1 MKRFFTFLMAVWA
14 LLSISQT
21 VKATDY
27 YITGFFA
34 GESEWTKLDGKNMES
49 VGNNKY
55 SQTYQCT
62 KSGEYHFRFAG
73 EGLGYQ
79 MCPHDASFELTKV
92 SSYGVA
98 STNDAGKE
106 NYYFY
111 VNMESGKTYTF
122 TFDNSNPSNRTVACT
137 VGGSSTTPTGNFAKF
152 YLVGSMT
159 GWDLENTDYPFATT
173 DGTNYTCTLS
183 GKSGDLYFKPKG
195 FLADGTAFKEMLGP
209 DIDTPI
215 STEFQLAKY
224 GKGAWTIPEASSD
237 KTYTITLDYSDAENP
252 KIKYSE
258 QESGSVT
265 PPIPLTNPIANRKYS
280 EGYYLVGNFFNFDG
294 EKINYKDAVF
304 KFKQQKDDEK
314 GNAVYM
320 LEIPAT
326 LTARAQVMSVDA
338 TRTPVA
344 VYGPGIVRAINNS
357 TLPVGE
363 DNQTATTGIQNLTP
377 SPEIVDDGTNC
388 WDMTTRRTKFGGVG
402 QDGSYKYYITVD
414 PTTGEPIKWE
424 IKYTDLKRVA
434 YLLSTNPFGS
444 ALTVGSTRVQ
454 NTFESGNESEKIKA
468 NFSSGKY
475 FGSLYMDKD
484 GEYYGIS
491 NDVRS
496 NDGVRNKYIYGGYGA
511 IVNEIDRPTYNKL
524 FLLGNGGLD
533 VTQKNNT
540 KVAANWGTFKCSTES
555 GVYVLEFNTNKGHTE
570 IEKDHGGVGAEVWK
584 IDNQKVITSLSM
596 VGPAIPGTT
605 TGNKWDWASTVA
617 DMDFD
622 VSENCYKLTIATT
635 DENRN
640 QVFRFV
646 GNHTQEINWFE
657 NSNVD
662 PAEKAA
668 IYNNDGTFG
677 IGHTASPSDPNEV
690 SYTQNGTNETDKS
703 KDENLNIIW
712 NRPAGTWTVR
722 FHIYTYSQDGNAPS
736 FRYFYTIN
744 KNSNLEL
751 RDFKDV
757 VYMSEENVRNI
768 KNRGVYQY
776 FRTWSDDTAWKRP
789 KNVDVFVVSEVTPA
803 DANNHVGF
811 KLKNINNFDPSEDV
825 IPAKTGV
832 ILALK
837 ENVEVPGAVFH
848 KRKSLITYN
857 TLDIQL
863 EQAKNKYLSYTG
875 EGKTNLLIPCT
886 EAKNIPTADEE
897 KVNYLFGFYHAIHGL
912 GLDNATDK
920 QGYNQNDY
928 LLGFWISNGK
938 GLTYANS
945 SYLPIKKEIAEKL
958 NLGTSNDFSALQNQ
972 SVSAKKIPAL
982 FFDFGAVDN
991 DVTGIQGVVESKT
1004 VLDGKYYTLSGQQVE
1019 HPTVGG
1025 IYIHNGKKY
1034 VIK

>member
-21 VKATDY
+21 VKAVDEVY
-27 YITGFFA
+27 LLTGQNINGA
-34 GESEWTKLDGKNMES
+34 SGNYEIPSKHKME
-49 VGNNKY
+49 
-55 SQTYQCT
+55 
-62 KSGEYHFRFAG
+62 
-73 EGLGYQ
+73 L
-79 MCPHDASFELTKV
+79 
-92 SSYGVA
+92 
-98 STNDAGKE
+98 
-106 NYYFY
+106 
-111 VNMESGKTYTF
+111 ESGDTYKIKIE
-122 TFDNSNPSNRTVACT
+122 SN
-137 VGGSSTTPTGNFAKF
+137 
-152 YLVGSMT
+152 
-159 GWDLENTDYPFATT
+159 
-173 DGTNYTCTLS
+173 
-183 GKSGDLYFKPKG
+183 
-195 FLADGTAFKEMLGP
+195 
-209 DIDTPI
+209 
-215 STEFQLAKY
+215 
-224 GKGAWTIPEASSD
+224 
-237 KTYTITLDYSDAENP
+237 SDAEFYFRVGVNSSNKYQLAP
-252 KIKYSE
+252 STDQEVLSITEEGASISAKSASEKDKDAWKVSFDKNTYEYITIHVVIKGE
-258 QESGSVT
+258 TKVWVDGKKKDSGTVT
-265 PPIPLTNPIANRKYS
+265 PPTPSGENPIANRKYS

-294 EKINYKDAVF
+294 DTINYKDAVF
-304 KFKQQKDDEK
+304 KFKQQKDDEE
-314 GNAVYM
+314 GNDVYM

-377 SPEIVDDGTNC
+377 STEIVDDGTNC
-388 WDMTTRRTKFGGVG
+388 WDMTTRRTQYDGVG

-414 PTTGEPIKWE
+414 KTTGKPSKWE

-434 YLLSTNPFGS
+434 YLLSTNPLSS
-444 ALTVGSTRVQ
+444 ALTVGSTRAK
-454 NTFESGNESEKIKA
+454 NTFEGQNDKNQA
-468 NFSSGKY
+468 NFNSGKY

-484 GEYYGIS
+484 DEYYGVS
-491 NDVRS
+491 NDLAS
-496 NDGVRNKYIYGGYGA
+496 NESMRNYSYGYGA
-511 IVNEIDRPTYNKL
+511 IENNIDRPTYNKL
-524 FLLGNGGLD
+524 FLFGNGGLD
-533 VTQKNNT
+533 VTNDKNT
-540 KVAANWGTFKCSTES
+540 KAAANWGTFKCPTES
-555 GVYVLEFNTNKGHTE
+555 GVYIIEFNTNKGDNTTVSPA
-570 IEKDHGGVGAEVWK
+570 HGGTGAEIQK
-584 IDNQKVITSLSM
+584 KDYRKVITSLSM

-617 DMDFD
+617 NMDFD

-635 DENRN
+635 EENRN

-662 PAEKAA
+662 QSEMAA
-668 IYNNDGTFG
+668 KYNDDGKFG
-677 IGHTASPSDPNEV
+677 SIGHTASPSDPNEV
-690 SYTQNGTNETDKS
+690 SYTQNGLDPKDKS
-703 KDENLNIIW
+703 NEDNLNIIW

-722 FHIYTYSQDGNAPS
+722 FHIYTYLIGDNPS

-757 VYMSEENVRNI
+757 VYMSEDNVRNI
-768 KNRGVYQY
+768 KNRGDYQY

-811 KLKNINNFDPSEDV
+811 KLKNINKFDSSEDV
-825 IPAKTGV
+825 IPANTGV

-863 EQAKNKYLSYTG
+863 EQAKNKELSYTG
-875 EGKTNLLIPCT
+875 EGKNNLLVQCFD
-886 EAKNIPTADEE
+886 AKNIPTEDEE
-897 KVNYLFGFYHAIHGL
+897 NVNYLFGFYHAIHGL
-912 GLDNATDK
+912 GLDNETDK
-920 QGYNQNDY
+920 QGYIQNDY

-945 SYLPIKKEIAEKL
+945 SYLHIKKEIAEKL
-958 NLGTSNDFSALQNQ
+958 NLGTSNDFSVLQNQ
-972 SVSAKKIPAL
+972 SGSAKKIPAL

>member
-21 VKATDY
+21 VKAADY
-27 YITGFFA
+27 YIMGSFVE
-34 GESEWTKLDGKNMES
+34 GQEWTKLDGKNMES

-55 SQTYQCT
+55 SQTYQCKT
-62 KSGEYHFRFAG
+62 AGEYRFRFAG
-73 EGLGYQ
+73 DDLNYQ
-79 MCPHDASFELTKV
+79 MCPHDASFELTKA

-98 STNDAGKE
+98 STNDEGKA

-111 VNMESGKTYTF
+111 VKMESGKTYTF
-122 TFDNSNPSNRTVACT
+122 TFDNSDSNNRTVACT

-215 STEFQLAKY
+215 STDFQAVKY
-224 GKGAWTIPEASSD
+224 GVGAWTLFNASSN
-237 KTYTITLDYSDAENP
+237 KTYTITLQYNGATSAP
-252 KIKYSE
+252 QIKYSE
-258 QESGSVT
+258 QGSGGVT
-265 PPIPLTNPIANRKYS
+265 PPAPSTNPIANRKYS

-294 EKINYKDAVF
+294 DTINYKDAVF
-304 KFKQQKDDEK
+304 KFKQQKEDEE

-344 VYGPGIVRAINNS
+344 VYGPGEVLAINNS
-357 TLPVGE
+357 TLPIGT
-363 DNQTATTGIQNLTP
+363 DNQTATTGIKDLKSNIKI
-377 SPEIVDDGTNC
+377 EDGTNY
-388 WDMTTRRTKFGGVG
+388 WDMTTRRTQYDGVG

-414 PTTGEPIKWE
+414 KATGEPSKWE

-434 YLLSTNPFGS
+434 FLLSTNPLSS
-444 ALTVGSTRVQ
+444 ALTVGSTRAK
-454 NTFESGNESEKIKA
+454 NTFEGQNDKNQA
-468 NFSSGKY
+468 NFNSGKY

-484 GEYYGIS
+484 DEYYGVS
-491 NDVRS
+491 NDLAS
-496 NDGVRNKYIYGGYGA
+496 NESMRYYSYGYGA
-511 IVNEIDRPTYNKL
+511 IENNIDRPTYNKL
-524 FLLGNGGLD
+524 FLFGNDGLD
-533 VTQKNNT
+533 VTNDKNT
-540 KVAANWGTFKCSTES
+540 KAAANWGTFKCPTES
-555 GVYVLEFNTNKGHTE
+555 GVYVIEFNTNKGDNTT
-570 IEKDHGGVGAEVWK
+570 ISPPHGGTGAEIQK
-584 IDNQKVITSLSM
+584 KDNRKVITSLSM

-605 TGNKWDWASTVA
+605 TGNKWDWASPVA

-635 DENRN
+635 EENRN

-662 PAEKAA
+662 QSEMAA
-668 IYNNDGTFG
+668 KYNDNGKFG

-690 SYTQNGTNETDKS
+690 SYTQDGLNKNDKS
-703 KDENLNIIW
+703 NEDNLDIIW

-722 FHIYTYSQDGNAPS
+722 FHIYTYLNGDNPS

-768 KNRGVYQY
+768 KNRGDYQY

-811 KLKNINNFDPSEDV
+811 KLKNINNFDSSEDV
-825 IPAKTGV
+825 IPANTGV

-848 KRKSLITYN
+848 TRKSLITYN

-863 EQAKNKYLSYTG
+863 EQAKNKELSYTG
-875 EGKTNLLIPCT
+875 DNLL
-886 EAKNIPTADEE
+886 EKSFVAKNIPTADEE

-912 GLDNATDK
+912 GLDNAIDK
-920 QGYNQNDY
+920 QGYKQNDY

-972 SVSAKKIPAL
+972 SGSAKKIPAL

>member
-21 VKATDY
+21 VKAADY
-27 YITGFFA
+27 CIMSSF
-34 GESEWTKLDGKNMES
+34 
-49 VGNNKY
+49 V
-55 SQTYQCT
+55 
-62 KSGEYHFRFAG
+62 
-73 EGLGYQ
+73 EGQ
-79 MCPHDASFELTKV
+79 D
-92 SSYGVA
+92 
-98 STNDAGKE
+98 
-106 NYYFY
+106 
-111 VNMESGKTYTF
+111 
-122 TFDNSNPSNRTVACT
+122 
-137 VGGSSTTPTGNFAKF
+137 VGGSFSTETGAKY
-152 YLVGSMT
+152 YLVGSMNNWGT
-159 GWDLENTDYPFATT
+159 VEATSKNYPFTTT
-173 DGTNYTCTLS
+173 DNVTYTCTLS
-183 GKSGDLYFKPKG
+183 GQSGTLYFKPKSSAG
-195 FLADGTAFKEMLGP
+195 GTWLAPGASDAYITTEYQSTTDGN
-209 DIDTPI
+209 
-215 STEFQLAKY
+215 
-224 GKGAWTIPEASSD
+224 GAWMLEASSG
-237 KTYTITLDYSDAENP
+237 KTYTITLDCSNAATP

-258 QESGSVT
+258 QGSGSVI
-265 PPIPLTNPIANRKYS
+265 PPTPLTNPIANRIYS

-294 EKINYKDAVF
+294 PTINYYDAVF
-304 KFKQQKDDEK
+304 KFKQQNDDAE

-320 LEIPAT
+320 VEIPAT

-344 VYGPGIVRAINNS
+344 VYGPGSAFAINNS
-357 TLPVGE
+357 SLPVGI
-363 DNQTATTGIQNLTP
+363 DNQTATTGIQNLKSST
-377 SPEIVDDGTNC
+377 EIKDDGTNC
-388 WDMTTRRTKFGGVG
+388 WDMTTRRTKPDGVG

-434 YLLSTNPFGS
+434 YLLSTNPFSS
-444 ALTVGSTRVQ
+444 ALTVGSTRAK
-454 NTFESGNESEKIKA
+454 NTFEGQNDKNQA
-468 NFSSGKY
+468 NFNSGKY

-484 GEYYGIS
+484 DEYYGVS
-491 NDVRS
+491 NDLAS
-496 NDGVRNKYIYGGYGA
+496 NESMGYYSYGYGA
-511 IVNEIDRPTYNKL
+511 IGNNIDRPTYNKL
-524 FLLGNGGLD
+524 FLFGNGGLD
-533 VTQKNNT
+533 VTNDKNT
-540 KVAANWGTFKCSTES
+540 KAAANWGTFKCPTES
-555 GVYVLEFNTNKGHTE
+555 GVYVIEFNTNKGDNTAVSPA
-570 IEKDHGGVGAEVWK
+570 HGGTGAEIQK
-584 IDNQKVITSLSM
+584 KDNRKVITSLSM

-605 TGNKWDWASTVA
+605 TGNKWDWASPVA

-635 DENRN
+635 EENRN

-662 PAEKAA
+662 QSEMAA
-668 IYNNDGTFG
+668 KYNDNGKFG

-690 SYTQNGTNETDKS
+690 SYTQDGLNKNDKS
-703 KDENLNIIW
+703 NEDNLDIIW

-722 FHIYTYSQDGNAPS
+722 FHIYTYLIGDNPS

-757 VYMSEENVRNI
+757 VYMSEKNVRNI
-768 KNRGVYQY
+768 KNRGNYQY

-789 KNVDVFVVSEVTPA
+789 KNVDVFVVSEVTAA

-863 EQAKNKYLSYTG
+863 EQAKNKELSYTG
-875 EGKTNLLIPCT
+875 EGKTNLLIPCD
-886 EAKNIPTADEE
+886 EAKNIPTAD
-897 KVNYLFGFYHAIHGL
+897 KKNVNYLFGFYHAIHGL
-912 GLDNATDK
+912 GLDNAIDK

-972 SVSAKKIPAL
+972 SGSAKKIPAL

>member
-21 VKATDY
+21 VKAADY
-27 YITGFFA
+27 YIMGSFVE
-34 GESEWTKLDGKNMES
+34 GQEWTKLDGKNMES

-55 SQTYQCT
+55 SQTYQCKT
-62 KSGEYHFRFAG
+62 AGEYRFRFAG
-73 EGLGYQ
+73 DDLNYQ
-79 MCPHDASFELTKV
+79 MCPHDASFELTKA

-98 STNDAGKE
+98 STNDEGKA

-111 VNMESGKTYTF
+111 VKMESGKTYTF
-122 TFDNSNPSNRTVACT
+122 TFDNSDSNNRTVACT

-209 DIDTPI
+209 DINTPI
-215 STEFQLAKY
+215 STDFQAVKY
-224 GKGAWTIPEASSD
+224 GGGAWTLFNASSD
-237 KTYTITLDYSDAENP
+237 KTYTITLQYNGATSAP
-252 KIKYSE
+252 QIKYSE
-258 QESGSVT
+258 QGSGGVT
-265 PPIPLTNPIANRKYS
+265 PPTPSTNPIANRKYS

-294 EKINYKDAVF
+294 DTINYKDAVF
-304 KFKQQKDDEK
+304 KFKQQKDDEE

-344 VYGPGIVRAINNS
+344 VYGPGEVLAINNS
-357 TLPVGE
+357 TLPVGT
-363 DNQTATTGIQNLTP
+363 DNQTATTGIKDLKSNIKI
-377 SPEIVDDGTNC
+377 EDGNNY
-388 WDMTTRRTKFGGVG
+388 WDMTTRRTQKNGVG
-402 QDGSYKYYITVD
+402 QDGSYNYYITVD
-414 PTTGEPIKWE
+414 KATGEPSKWE

-434 YLLSTNPFGS
+434 YLLSTNPLSS
-444 ALTVGSTRVQ
+444 ALTVGSTRVK
-454 NTFESGNESEKIKA
+454 NTFEGENDKPQA
-468 NFSSGKY
+468 AFNSGKY
-475 FGSLYMDKD
+475 FGSLYMDND
-484 GEYYGIS
+484 DEYYGVS
-491 NDVRS
+491 NDLATNNSVS
-496 NDGVRNKYIYGGYGA
+496 SSYGYKA
-511 IVNEIDRPTYNKL
+511 IENEIDRPTYNKL
-524 FLLGNGGLD
+524 FLFGNGGLD
-533 VTQKNNT
+533 ITQSDEAK
-540 KVAANWGTFKCSTES
+540 KAAANWGTFKCPATS
-555 GVYVLEFNTNKGHTE
+555 GIYVLEFNTNKGNGNNE
-570 IEKDHGGVGAEVWK
+570 AAHGGTGAEILIVNNK
-584 IDNQKVITSLSM
+584 EVVTSLSM

-605 TGNKWDWASTVA
+605 TGNKWVWASTVA

-635 DENRN
+635 EENRN

-646 GNHTQEINWFE
+646 GNHTQKINWFE

-662 PAEKAA
+662 PDEMAA
-668 IYNNDGTFG
+668 KYNNGKFG
-677 IGHTASPSDPNEV
+677 RGHTASPSDPNEV
-690 SYTQNGTNETDKS
+690 SYTQDGLNNNDKS
-703 KDENLNIIW
+703 NEDNLDIIW

-722 FHIYTYSQDGNAPS
+722 FHIYTYSQDGNNPS
-736 FRYFYTIN
+736 YRYFYTIN

-751 RDFKDV
+751 RDFKEV
-757 VYMSEENVRNI
+757 VYMSEDNKRII
-768 KNRGVYQY
+768 KGRGKYQY
-776 FRTWSDDTAWKRP
+776 FRSWSDDTAWKRP
-789 KNVDVFVVSEVTPA
+789 ENVDVFVVSEVTAA

-811 KLKNINNFDPSEDV
+811 KLKNINNFDTPEDV
-825 IPAKTGV
+825 IPAYTGV

-837 ENVEVPGAVFH
+837 EGDEGPGAVFH

-863 EQAKNKYLSYTG
+863 EQAKNKELSYTG
-875 EGKTNLLIPCT
+875 EGKTNLLVPCI

-897 KVNYLFGFYHAIHGL
+897 NVNYLFGFYHAIHGL
-912 GLDNATDK
+912 GLDNESDK

-928 LLGFWISNGK
+928 LMGFWISNGK

-945 SYLPIKKEIAEKL
+945 SYLPIEKAKAEKL

-972 SVSAKKIPAL
+972 PSSAKKIPAL

-1004 VLDGKYYTLSGQQVE
+1004 VLDGKYYTLSGQQVG

>member
-1 MKRFFTFLMAVWA
+1 MAVWA

-21 VKATDY
+21 VKAADDVYLLSAENINGSVGSYNVKEDAYKKHPMELVSGDTYKIKIESNSADVFY
-27 YITGFFA
+27 FRVGVSSSNQYELYPSADGELLSITEEGASISANNAKTNGSGAWKVSFNKDTYEYITIHVVVK
-34 GESEWTKLDGKNMES
+34 GETKVWADGK
-49 VGNNKY
+49 K
-55 SQTYQCT
+55 
-62 KSGEYHFRFAG
+62 KDSG
-73 EGLGYQ
+73 
-79 MCPHDASFELTKV
+79 T
-92 SSYGVA
+92 
-98 STNDAGKE
+98 
-106 NYYFY
+106 
-111 VNMESGKTYTF
+111 
-122 TFDNSNPSNRTVACT
+122 
-137 VGGSSTTPTGNFAKF
+137 
-152 YLVGSMT
+152 
-159 GWDLENTDYPFATT
+159 
-173 DGTNYTCTLS
+173 
-183 GKSGDLYFKPKG
+183 
-195 FLADGTAFKEMLGP
+195 
-209 DIDTPI
+209 
-215 STEFQLAKY
+215 
-224 GKGAWTIPEASSD
+224 
-237 KTYTITLDYSDAENP
+237 
-252 KIKYSE
+252 
-258 QESGSVT
+258 VT
-265 PPIPLTNPIANRKYS
+265 PPTPSGENPIANRKYS
-280 EGYYLVGNFFNFDG
+280 KGYYLVGNFFNFDG
-294 EKINYKDAVF
+294 DNINYKDAVF
-304 KFKQQKDDEK
+304 KFQQQNDDAA

-320 LEIPAT
+320 VEIPAT
-326 LTARAQVMSVDA
+326 LTAKAQVMSVGVTGTADA
-338 TRTPVA
+338 I
-344 VYGPGIVRAINNS
+344 YGPGSVLAINNS
-357 TLPVGE
+357 TLPVGT
-363 DNQTATTGIQNLTP
+363 DNQTATTGILNLKSST
-377 SPEIVDDGTNC
+377 EIKDDGTNY
-388 WDMTTRRTKFGGVG
+388 WDMTTRRTKYDGVG

-414 PTTGEPIKWE
+414 KTTGKPSQWE

-434 YLLSTNPFGS
+434 FLLSTNPLAS
-444 ALTVGSTRVQ
+444 ALTLGSTRVQ
-454 NTFESGNESEKIKA
+454 NTFESENDKTKA

-475 FGSLYMDKD
+475 FSSLYMDKD
-484 GEYYGIS
+484 DKYYGIS
-491 NDVRS
+491 NDVRG
-496 NDGVRNKYIYGGYGA
+496 NEGVTGNYIYGGYGA

-533 VTQKNNT
+533 ITQNENT
-540 KVAANWGTFKCSTES
+540 KVAANWGAFKCSTES
-555 GVYVLEFNTNKGHTE
+555 GVYVLEFNTNKGNYE
-570 IEKDHGGVGAEVWK
+570 IEKDHGGIGAE
-584 IDNQKVITSLSM
+584 IQKKNARDVITSLSM

-605 TGNKWDWASTVA
+605 TGNEWDWASTVA

-635 DENRN
+635 EENKN
-640 QVFRFV
+640 KVFRFV
-646 GNHTQEINWFE
+646 GNHTQRINWFE
-657 NSNVD
+657 NSNVVQS
-662 PAEKAA
+662 EMAA
-668 IYNNDGTFG
+668 KYNDNGTYG

-690 SYTQNGTNETDKS
+690 SYTQDGLNKTDKS
-703 KDENLNIIW
+703 NEDNLNILW

-722 FHIYTYSQDGNAPS
+722 FYIYTYSQNGNDPS

-751 RDFKDV
+751 RDFKNV

-776 FRTWSDDTAWKRP
+776 FRTWSDNTAWKRP
-789 KNVDVFVVSEVTPA
+789 ENVDVFVVSEVTAA

-811 KLKNINNFDPSEDV
+811 KLKNINNFDDSEDV
-825 IPAKTGV
+825 IPANTGV

-837 ENVEVPGAVFH
+837 ESVEVPGAVFH

-863 EQAKNKYLSYTG
+863 EQAKNKELSYTG
-875 EGKTNLLIPCT
+875 EGKNNLLVQCID
-886 EAKNIPTADEE
+886 AKNIPTEDEE
-897 KVNYLFGFYHAIHGL
+897 NVNYLFGFYHAIHGL

-972 SVSAKKIPAL
+972 LGSAKKIPAL

>member
-1 MKRFFTFLMAVWA
+1 MAVWA

-21 VKATDY
+21 VKAVDEVY
-27 YITGFFA
+27 LLTGQNINGA
-34 GESEWTKLDGKNMES
+34 SGNYEIPSKHKME
-49 VGNNKY
+49 
-55 SQTYQCT
+55 
-62 KSGEYHFRFAG
+62 
-73 EGLGYQ
+73 L
-79 MCPHDASFELTKV
+79 
-92 SSYGVA
+92 
-98 STNDAGKE
+98 
-106 NYYFY
+106 
-111 VNMESGKTYTF
+111 ESGDTYKIKIE
-122 TFDNSNPSNRTVACT
+122 SN
-137 VGGSSTTPTGNFAKF
+137 
-152 YLVGSMT
+152 
-159 GWDLENTDYPFATT
+159 
-173 DGTNYTCTLS
+173 
-183 GKSGDLYFKPKG
+183 
-195 FLADGTAFKEMLGP
+195 
-209 DIDTPI
+209 
-215 STEFQLAKY
+215 
-224 GKGAWTIPEASSD
+224 
-237 KTYTITLDYSDAENP
+237 SDAEFYFRVGVNSSNKYQLAP
-252 KIKYSE
+252 STDQEVLSITEEGASISAKSASEKDKDAWKVSFDKNTYEYITIHVVIKGE
-258 QESGSVT
+258 TKVWVDGKKKDSGTVT
-265 PPIPLTNPIANRKYS
+265 PPTPSGENPIANRKYS

-294 EKINYKDAVF
+294 DTINYKDAVF
-304 KFKQQKDDEK
+304 KFKQQKDDEE
-314 GNAVYM
+314 GNDVYM

-377 SPEIVDDGTNC
+377 STEIVDDGTNC
-388 WDMTTRRTKFGGVG
+388 WDMTTRRTQYDGVG

-414 PTTGEPIKWE
+414 KTTGKPSKWE

-434 YLLSTNPFGS
+434 YLLSTNPLSS
-444 ALTVGSTRVQ
+444 ALTVGSTRAK
-454 NTFESGNESEKIKA
+454 NTFEGQNDKNQA
-468 NFSSGKY
+468 NFNSGKY

-484 GEYYGIS
+484 DEYYGVS
-491 NDVRS
+491 NDLAS
-496 NDGVRNKYIYGGYGA
+496 NESMRNYSYGYGA
-511 IVNEIDRPTYNKL
+511 IENNIDRPTYNKL
-524 FLLGNGGLD
+524 FLFGNGGLD
-533 VTQKNNT
+533 VTNDKNT
-540 KVAANWGTFKCSTES
+540 KAAANWGTFKCPTES
-555 GVYVLEFNTNKGHTE
+555 GVYVIEFNTNKGDNTTVSPA
-570 IEKDHGGVGAEVWK
+570 HGGTGAEIQK
-584 IDNQKVITSLSM
+584 KDYRKVITSLSM

-617 DMDFD
+617 NMDFD

-635 DENRN
+635 EENRN

-662 PAEKAA
+662 QSEMAA
-668 IYNNDGTFG
+668 KYNDDGKFG
-677 IGHTASPSDPNEV
+677 SIGHTASPSDPNEV
-690 SYTQNGTNETDKS
+690 SYTQNGLDPKDKS
-703 KDENLNIIW
+703 NEDNLNIIW

-722 FHIYTYSQDGNAPS
+722 FHIYTYLIGDNPS

-757 VYMSEENVRNI
+757 VYMSEDNVRII
-768 KNRGVYQY
+768 KNRGDYQY

-789 KNVDVFVVSEVTPA
+789 KDVDVFVVSEVTPA

-811 KLKNINNFDPSEDV
+811 KLKNINKFDSSEDV
-825 IPAKTGV
+825 IPANTGV

-863 EQAKNKYLSYTG
+863 EQAKNKELSYTG
-875 EGKTNLLIPCT
+875 EGKNNLLVQCFD
-886 EAKNIPTADEE
+886 AKNIPTEDEE
-897 KVNYLFGFYHAIHGL
+897 NVNYLFGFYHAIHGL
-912 GLDNATDK
+912 GLDNETDK
-920 QGYNQNDY
+920 QGYIQNDY

-945 SYLPIKKEIAEKL
+945 SYLHIKKEIAEKL
-958 NLGTSNDFSALQNQ
+958 NLGTSNDFRVLQNQ
-972 SVSAKKIPAL
+972 SGSAKKIPAL

>member
-1 MKRFFTFLMAVWA
+1 MAVWA

-21 VKATDY
+21 VKAVDEVY
-27 YITGFFA
+27 LLTGQNINGA
-34 GESEWTKLDGKNMES
+34 SGNYEIPSKHKME
-49 VGNNKY
+49 
-55 SQTYQCT
+55 
-62 KSGEYHFRFAG
+62 
-73 EGLGYQ
+73 L
-79 MCPHDASFELTKV
+79 
-92 SSYGVA
+92 
-98 STNDAGKE
+98 
-106 NYYFY
+106 
-111 VNMESGKTYTF
+111 ESGDTYKIKIE
-122 TFDNSNPSNRTVACT
+122 SN
-137 VGGSSTTPTGNFAKF
+137 
-152 YLVGSMT
+152 
-159 GWDLENTDYPFATT
+159 
-173 DGTNYTCTLS
+173 
-183 GKSGDLYFKPKG
+183 
-195 FLADGTAFKEMLGP
+195 
-209 DIDTPI
+209 
-215 STEFQLAKY
+215 
-224 GKGAWTIPEASSD
+224 
-237 KTYTITLDYSDAENP
+237 SDAEFYFRVGVNSSNKYQLAP
-252 KIKYSE
+252 STDQEVLSITEEGASISAKSASEKDKDAWKVSFDKNTYEYITIHVVIKGE
-258 QESGSVT
+258 TKVWVDGKKKDSGTVT
-265 PPIPLTNPIANRKYS
+265 PPTPSGENPIANRKYS

-294 EKINYKDAVF
+294 DTINYKDAVF
-304 KFKQQKDDEK
+304 KFKQQKDDEE
-314 GNAVYM
+314 GNDVYM

-377 SPEIVDDGTNC
+377 STEIVDDGTNC
-388 WDMTTRRTKFGGVG
+388 WDMTTRRTQYDGVG

-414 PTTGEPIKWE
+414 KTTGKPSKWE

-434 YLLSTNPFGS
+434 YLLSTNPLSS
-444 ALTVGSTRVQ
+444 ALTVGSTRAK
-454 NTFESGNESEKIKA
+454 NTFEGQNDKNQA
-468 NFSSGKY
+468 NFNSGKY

-484 GEYYGIS
+484 DEYYGVS
-491 NDVRS
+491 NDLAS
-496 NDGVRNKYIYGGYGA
+496 NESMRNYSYGYGA
-511 IVNEIDRPTYNKL
+511 IENNIDRPTYNKL
-524 FLLGNGGLD
+524 FLFGNGGLD
-533 VTQKNNT
+533 VTNDKNT
-540 KVAANWGTFKCSTES
+540 KAAANWGTFKCPTES
-555 GVYVLEFNTNKGHTE
+555 GVYVIEFNTNKGDNTTVSPA
-570 IEKDHGGVGAEVWK
+570 HGGTGAEIQK
-584 IDNQKVITSLSM
+584 KDYRKVITSLSM

-617 DMDFD
+617 NMDFD

-635 DENRN
+635 EENRN

-662 PAEKAA
+662 QSEMAA
-668 IYNNDGTFG
+668 KYNDDGKFG
-677 IGHTASPSDPNEV
+677 SIGHTASPSDPNEV
-690 SYTQNGTNETDKS
+690 SYTQNGLDPKDKS
-703 KDENLNIIW
+703 NEDNLNIIW

-722 FHIYTYSQDGNAPS
+722 FHIYTYLIGDNPS

-757 VYMSEENVRNI
+757 VYMSEDNVRNI
-768 KNRGVYQY
+768 KNRGDYQY

-811 KLKNINNFDPSEDV
+811 KLKNINKFDSSEDV
-825 IPAKTGV
+825 IPANTGV

-863 EQAKNKYLSYTG
+863 EQAKNKELSYTG
-875 EGKTNLLIPCT
+875 EGKNNLLVQCFD
-886 EAKNIPTADEE
+886 AKNIPTEDEE
-897 KVNYLFGFYHAIHGL
+897 NVNYLFGFYHAIHGL
-912 GLDNATDK
+912 GLDNETDK
-920 QGYNQNDY
+920 QGYIQNDY

-945 SYLPIKKEIAEKL
+945 SYLHIKKEIAEKL
-958 NLGTSNDFSALQNQ
+958 NLGTSNDFSVLQNQ
-972 SVSAKKIPAL
+972 SGSAKKIPAL

>member
-21 VKATDY
+21 VKAADY
-27 YITGFFA
+27 YIMGSFVE
-34 GESEWTKLDGKNMES
+34 GQEWTKLDGKNMES

-55 SQTYQCT
+55 SQTYQCKT
-62 KSGEYHFRFAG
+62 AGEYRFRFAG
-73 EGLGYQ
+73 DDLNYQ
-79 MCPHDASFELTKV
+79 MCPHDASFELTKA

-98 STNDAGKE
+98 STNDEGKA

-111 VNMESGKTYTF
+111 VKMESGKTYTF

-137 VGGSSTTPTGNFAKF
+137 VSGGTVTPTENYSKF
-152 YLVGSMT
+152 YLIGNMN
-159 GWDLENTDYPFATT
+159 GWDQSNTDYPFETS
-173 DGTNYTCTLS
+173 DGKTYTCTLS
-183 GKSGDLYFKPKG
+183 DQSGMLYFKPKR
-195 FLADGTAFKEMLGP
+195 FSADGSAITNEEMLGP
-209 DIDTPI
+209 NTDTPI

-252 KIKYSE
+252 KIKYTE
-258 QESGSVT
+258 QGSGTVT
-265 PPIPLTNPIANRKYS
+265 PPTPPTNPIAKRKYS

-344 VYGPGIVRAINNS
+344 VYGPGSVLAINNS

-363 DNQTATTGIQNLTP
+363 DNQTATTEIQNLTP
-377 SPEIVDDGTNC
+377 STEIVDDGTNC

-434 YLLSTNPFGS
+434 YLLSTNPLSS
-444 ALTVGSTRVQ
+444 ALTVGSTRAK
-454 NTFESGNESEKIKA
+454 NTFEGESDKTQA
-468 NFSSGKY
+468 NFNSGKY

-484 GEYYGIS
+484 DEYYGVS
-491 NDVRS
+491 NDLAS
-496 NDGVRNKYIYGGYGA
+496 NESKRKYSYGYEA
-511 IVNEIDRPTYNKL
+511 IENDIDRPTYNKL
-524 FLLGNGGLD
+524 FLFGNGGLD
-533 VTQKNNT
+533 ITQSDEAK
-540 KVAANWGTFKCSTES
+540 KAAANWGTFKCPATS
-555 GVYVLEFNTNKGHTE
+555 GVYVLEFNTNKGNGKNE
-570 IEKDHGGVGAEVWK
+570 AAHGGTGAEILKVA
-584 IDNQKVITSLSM
+584 NREVITSLSM

-605 TGNKWDWASTVA
+605 TGNKWDWASPVA

-635 DENRN
+635 EENRN

-646 GNHTQEINWFE
+646 GNHTQKINWFE

-662 PAEKAA
+662 QSEMAA
-668 IYNNDGTFG
+668 KYNDDGKFG
-677 IGHTASPSDPNEV
+677 SIGHTASPSDPNEV
-690 SYTQNGTNETDKS
+690 SYTENGLDPKDKS
-703 KDENLNIIW
+703 NEDNLNIIW

-722 FHIYTYSQDGNAPS
+722 FHIYTYLIGDNPS

-789 KNVDVFVVSEVTPA
+789 KNVDVFVVSEVTAA

-811 KLKNINNFDPSEDV
+811 KLKNINNFDSSEDV
-825 IPAKTGV
+825 IPANTGV

-875 EGKTNLLIPCT
+875 EGKNNLLVRCFG
-886 EAKNIPTADEE
+886 AKNIPTEDEE
-897 KVNYLFGFYHAIHGL
+897 NVNYLFGFYHAIHGL
-912 GLDNATDK
+912 GLDNETDK
-920 QGYNQNDY
+920 QGYIQNDY

-958 NLGTSNDFSALQNQ
+958 NLGTSNDFSVLQNQ
-972 SVSAKKIPAL
+972 SGSAKKIPAL

>member
-21 VKATDY
+21 VKAADY
-27 YITGFFA
+27 YIKGSFVE
-34 GESEWTKLDGKNMES
+34 GQEWTKLDGKNMES
-49 VGNNKY
+49 VGDNKY
-55 SQTYQCT
+55 SQTYQCKT
-62 KSGEYHFRFAG
+62 AGKYCFRFAG
-73 EGLGYQ
+73 DGLDYE
-79 MCPHDASFELTKV
+79 MCPHDPFYELTQV
-92 SSYGVA
+92 SYGVA
-98 STNDAGKE
+98 STNHDGKA

-215 STEFQLAKY
+215 STDFQAVKY
-224 GKGAWTIPEASSD
+224 GGGAWTLFNASSG
-237 KTYTITLDYSDAENP
+237 KTYTITLQYNGATSAP
-252 KIKYSE
+252 QIKYSE

-265 PPIPLTNPIANRKYS
+265 PPTPLTNPIANRKYS

-294 EKINYKDAVF
+294 DTINYKDAVF
-304 KFKQQKDDEK
+304 KFKQQKDDK
-314 GNAVYM
+314 DGNAVYM

-344 VYGPGIVRAINNS
+344 VYGPGEVLAINNS
-357 TLPVGE
+357 TLPVGT
-363 DNQTATTGIQNLTP
+363 DNQTATTGIKDLKSNIKI
-377 SPEIVDDGTNC
+377 EDGTNY
-388 WDMTTRRTKFGGVG
+388 WDMTTRRTQNDGVG

-414 PTTGEPIKWE
+414 KATGEPSKWE

-434 YLLSTNPFGS
+434 FLLSTNPFGS
-444 ALTVGSTRVQ
+444 ALTVGSTRAK
-454 NTFESGNESEKIKA
+454 NTFESENDKPQA
-468 NFSSGKY
+468 AFNSGKY
-475 FGSLYMDKD
+475 FGSLYMDND
-484 GEYYGIS
+484 DEYYGVS
-491 NDVRS
+491 NDLAGNNS
-496 NDGVRNKYIYGGYGA
+496 LSSSYDGYKA
-511 IVNEIDRPTYNKL
+511 IENEIDRPTYNKL
-524 FLLGNGGLD
+524 FLFGNGGLD
-533 VTQKNNT
+533 ITQSDEAK
-540 KVAANWGTFKCSTES
+540 KAAANWGTFKCPATS
-555 GVYVLEFNTNKGHTE
+555 GIYVLEFNTNKGNGINE
-570 IEKDHGGVGAEVWK
+570 AAHGGTGAE
-584 IDNQKVITSLSM
+584 ILIANNREIITSLSM

-605 TGNKWDWASTVA
+605 TGNKWDWASPVA

-635 DENRN
+635 EENRN

-646 GNHTQEINWFE
+646 GNHTQKINWFE
-657 NSNVD
+657 NSSVD
-662 PAEKAA
+662 QSEKAA
-668 IYNNDGTFG
+668 IYNADGTFG

-690 SYTQNGTNETDKS
+690 SYTQNGTAETDKS

-722 FHIYTYSQDGNAPS
+722 FHIYTYSQDGNNPS
-736 FRYFYTIN
+736 YRYFYTIN

-768 KNRGVYQY
+768 KNRGDYQY

-789 KNVDVFVVSEVTPA
+789 KNVDVFVVSEVTAA

-811 KLKNINNFDPSEDV
+811 KLKNINGFDSSEDV
-825 IPAKTGV
+825 IPANTGV

-837 ENVEVPGAVFH
+837 ENVKVPGAVFH

-863 EQAKNKYLSYTG
+863 EQAKNKELSYTG
-875 EGKTNLLIPCT
+875 EGKNNLLVQCFD
-886 EAKNIPTADEE
+886 AKNIPTEDEE
-897 KVNYLFGFYHAIHGL
+897 NVNYLFGFYHAIHGL
-912 GLDNATDK
+912 GLDNETDK
-920 QGYNQNDY
+920 QGYIQNDY

-945 SYLPIKKEIAEKL
+945 SYLHIKKEIAEKL

-972 SVSAKKIPAL
+972 SGSAKKIPAL

>member
-1 MKRFFTFLMAVWA
+1 MKRFFTFLMAVWT

-21 VKATDY
+21 VKAADY
-27 YITGFFA
+27 YIMGSFVE
-34 GESEWTKLDGKNMES
+34 GQEWTKLDGKIMES

-55 SQTYQCT
+55 SQTYQCET
-62 KSGEYHFRFAG
+62 TGKYCFRFAG
-73 EGLGYQ
+73 GDLPYQ
-79 MCPHDASFELTKV
+79 MCPYQSSYELTKA
-92 SSYGVA
+92 SPSYGV
-98 STNDAGKE
+98 SYTNQEGKAN
-106 NYYFY
+106 NYFF
-111 VNMESGKTYTF
+111 VNMESGKAYTF
-122 TFDNSNPSNRTVACT
+122 TFDDSNKTVACK
-137 VGGSSTTPTGNFAKF
+137 VSGSSTTPTENYAKF
-152 YLVGSMT
+152 YLLGSMNDWK
-159 GWDLENTDYPFATT
+159 GTDYPFTTT
-173 DGTNYTCTLS
+173 DNVSYTCTLS
-183 GKSGDLYFKPKG
+183 GKSGLLYFKPKSS
-195 FLADGTAFKEMLGP
+195 ADGTWLAPGGSNAYITTEYQ
-209 DIDTPI
+209 
-215 STEFQLAKY
+215 STTA
-224 GKGAWTIPEASSD
+224 GNGAWMLKASSD
-237 KTYTITLDYSDAENP
+237 KTYTITLDCSKAATP
-252 KIKYSE
+252 KIKYTE
-258 QESGSVT
+258 EGGGTVT
-265 PPIPLTNPIANRKYS
+265 PPTPPTPSGENPIANRKYS

-294 EKINYKDAVF
+294 DTINYNDAVF
-304 KFKQQKDDEK
+304 KFKQQKDDAE

-344 VYGPGIVRAINNS
+344 VYGPGEVLAINNS
-357 TLPVGE
+357 TLPVGT
-363 DNQTATTGIQNLTP
+363 DNQTATTGIQDLKSNIKI
-377 SPEIVDDGTNC
+377 EDGTNY
-388 WDMTTRRTKFGGVG
+388 WNMTTRRTKRDGVG

-414 PTTGEPIKWE
+414 PTTGEPRKWE
-424 IKYTDLKRVA
+424 IQYTDLKRVA
-434 YLLSTNPFGS
+434 YLLSTNPLGS
-444 ALTVGSTRVQ
+444 ALTVGSTRVK
-454 NTFESGNESEKIKA
+454 NTFESENDKPQA
-468 NFSSGKY
+468 AFNSGKY
-475 FGSLYMDKD
+475 FGSLYMDND
-484 GEYYGIS
+484 DDYYGVS
-491 NDVRS
+491 NDVAS
-496 NDGVRNKYIYGGYGA
+496 NNSLSSSYYGYNA
-511 IVNEIDRPTYNKL
+511 IENEIDRPTYDKL
-524 FLLGNGGLD
+524 FLFGNGGLNI
-533 VTQKNNT
+533 TQSDEAK
-540 KVAANWGTFKCSTES
+540 KAAANWGTFKCPATS
-555 GVYVLEFNTNKGHTE
+555 GIYVLEFNTNKGNGNNE
-570 IEKDHGGVGAEVWK
+570 AAHGGTGAEILIVNNSE
-584 IDNQKVITSLSM
+584 IINSLSM

-605 TGNKWDWASTVA
+605 TADGEWKWGSDVA

-622 VSENCYKLTIATT
+622 VSENCYKSTITTT
-635 DENRN
+635 DDNKN

-646 GNHTQEINWFE
+646 GNHTQKINWFE

-662 PAEKAA
+662 QSEMAA
-668 IYNNDGTFG
+668 KYNDNGTFG

-690 SYTQNGTNETDKS
+690 SYTKDGLNKNDKS
-703 KDENLNIIW
+703 NEDNLDILW

-722 FHIYTYSQDGNAPS
+722 FHIYTYSQDGNNPS

-768 KNRGVYQY
+768 KNRGNYQY

-789 KNVDVFVVSEVTPA
+789 KNVDVFVVSEVTAA

-811 KLKNINNFDPSEDV
+811 KLKNINNFDSSEDV
-825 IPAKTGV
+825 IPANTGV

-837 ENVEVPGAVFH
+837 ENVKVPGAVFH

-863 EQAKNKYLSYTG
+863 EQAKNKELSYTG
-875 EGKTNLLIPCT
+875 EGKTNLLEKCFG
-886 EAKNIPTADEE
+886 AKNIPTEDE
-897 KVNYLFGFYHAIHGL
+897 KNVNYLFGFYHAIHGL

-945 SYLPIKKEIAEKL
+945 SYLHIKKEIAEKL

-972 SVSAKKIPAL
+972 SGSAKKIPAL

>member
-1 MKRFFTFLMAVWA
+1 MKKKITLMMMVMCFLM
-14 LLSISQT
+14 SIPLKMMAYDKVEVVSHYKQG
-21 VKATDY
+21 D
-27 YITGFFA
+27 
-34 GESEWTKLDGKNMES
+34 SWT
-49 VGNNKY
+49 
-55 SQTYQCT
+55 
-62 KSGEYHFRFAG
+62 
-73 EGLGYQ
+73 
-79 MCPHDASFELTKV
+79 
-92 SSYGVA
+92 
-98 STNDAGKE
+98 E
-106 NYYFY
+106 NANFD
-111 VNMESGKTYTF
+111 F
-122 TFDNSNPSNRTVACT
+122 T
-137 VGGSSTTPTGNFAKF
+137 
-152 YLVGSMT
+152 
-159 GWDLENTDYPFATT
+159 TT
-173 DGTNYTCTLS
+173 DGKIYTCVLKDVPEADANRGIFFRIKIGSTEYGPQSKTEDLELTSSFQKIYQISWSKSKALMIKPTS
-183 GKSGDLYFKPKG
+183 GKS
-195 FLADGTAFKEMLGP
+195 
-209 DIDTPI
+209 
-215 STEFQLAKY
+215 
-224 GKGAWTIPEASSD
+224 
-237 KTYTITLDYSDAENP
+237 YTITYDRANNN
-252 KIKYSE
+252 IKCEASE
-258 QESGSVT
+258 DGSTGSGGTGGGGSTV
-265 PPIPLTNPIANRKYS
+265 TNPLSGRKYS

-294 EKINYKDAVF
+294 DTINYKDAVF
-304 KFKQQKDDEK
+304 KFKQQKDDEE

-344 VYGPGIVRAINNS
+344 VYGPGEVLAINNS
-357 TLPVGE
+357 TLPVGT
-363 DNQTATTGIQNLTP
+363 DNQTATTGIKVLKSNIKI
-377 SPEIVDDGTNC
+377 EDGTNY
-388 WDMTTRRTKFGGVG
+388 WDMTTRRTQHDGVG

-434 YLLSTNPFGS
+434 YLLSTNPLSS
-444 ALTVGSTRVQ
+444 ALTVGSTRAK
-454 NTFESGNESEKIKA
+454 NTFEGQNDKNQA
-468 NFSSGKY
+468 NFNSGKY

-484 GEYYGIS
+484 DEYYGVS
-491 NDVRS
+491 NDLAS
-496 NDGVRNKYIYGGYGA
+496 NESMRYYSYGYGA
-511 IVNEIDRPTYNKL
+511 IENNIDRPTYNKL
-524 FLLGNGGLD
+524 FLFGNGGLD
-533 VTQKNNT
+533 VTNDKNT
-540 KVAANWGTFKCSTES
+540 KAAANWGTFKCPTES
-555 GVYVLEFNTNKGHTE
+555 GVYVIEFNTNKGDNTT
-570 IEKDHGGVGAEVWK
+570 ISPAHGGTGAEIQK
-584 IDNQKVITSLSM
+584 KDNRKVITSLSM

-635 DENRN
+635 EENRN

-662 PAEKAA
+662 QSEMAA
-668 IYNNDGTFG
+668 KYNDDGKFG

-690 SYTQNGTNETDKS
+690 SYTQDGLNKNDKS
-703 KDENLNIIW
+703 NEDNLDIIW

-722 FHIYTYSQDGNAPS
+722 FHIYTYLVGDNPS

-768 KNRGVYQY
+768 KNRGDYQY

-789 KNVDVFVVSEVTPA
+789 KNVDVFVVSEVTAA

-875 EGKTNLLIPCT
+875 EGKTNLLIPCVD
-886 EAKNIPTADEE
+886 AKNIPTQEGDN
-897 KVNYLFGFYHAIHGL
+897 VNYLFGFYHAIHGL
-912 GLDNATDK
+912 GLDNESDK

-928 LLGFWISNGK
+928 LLGFWISNGN
-938 GLTYANS
+938 GMFYANS
-945 SYLPIKKEIAEKL
+945 CYLPIAKTTAEKL
-958 NLGTSNDFSALQNQ
+958 NLGTNNNTFGNIPTNSQGVKL
-972 SVSAKKIPAL
+972 VPAL
-982 FFDFGAVDN
+982 LCDFANIDS
-991 DVTGIQGVVESKT
+991 DVTGIKDVVNNGKLS
-1004 VLDGKYYTLSGQQVE
+1004 DGKYYTLSGQQVE
-1019 HPTVGG
+1019 HPTAGG

-1034 VIK
+1034 IVK

>member
-21 VKATDY
+21 VKAADY
-27 YITGFFA
+27 CIMSSF
-34 GESEWTKLDGKNMES
+34 
-49 VGNNKY
+49 V
-55 SQTYQCT
+55 
-62 KSGEYHFRFAG
+62 
-73 EGLGYQ
+73 EGQ
-79 MCPHDASFELTKV
+79 D
-92 SSYGVA
+92 
-98 STNDAGKE
+98 
-106 NYYFY
+106 
-111 VNMESGKTYTF
+111 
-122 TFDNSNPSNRTVACT
+122 
-137 VGGSSTTPTGNFAKF
+137 VGGSSSTETGAKY
-152 YLVGSMT
+152 YLVGSMNNWGT
-159 GWDLENTDYPFATT
+159 VEATSKNYPFTTT
-173 DGTNYTCTLS
+173 DNVTYTCTLS
-183 GKSGDLYFKPKG
+183 RQSGTLYFKPKSSAG
-195 FLADGTAFKEMLGP
+195 GIWLAPGASDAYIATEYQSTTDGN
-209 DIDTPI
+209 
-215 STEFQLAKY
+215 
-224 GKGAWTIPEASSD
+224 GAWMLEASSD
-237 KTYTITLDYSDAENP
+237 KTYTITLDCSNAATP

-258 QESGSVT
+258 QGSGSVT
-265 PPIPLTNPIANRKYS
+265 PPTPLTNPIANRIYS

-294 EKINYKDAVF
+294 PTINYYDAVF
-304 KFKQQKDDEK
+304 KFKQQKDDAE

-320 LEIPAT
+320 VEIPAT

-344 VYGPGIVRAINNS
+344 VYGPGRVLAINNS

-377 SPEIVDDGTNC
+377 STEIVDDDTNC
-388 WDMTTRRTKFGGVG
+388 WDMTTRRTDAKGVG

-414 PTTGEPIKWE
+414 KTTGEPSKWE

-434 YLLSTNPFGS
+434 YLLSTNPLGS

-454 NTFESGNESEKIKA
+454 NTFESENDKTKA
-468 NFSSGKY
+468 NFSSGRY
-475 FGSLYMDKD
+475 YGSLYMDKD
-484 GEYYGIS
+484 DKYYGVS
-491 NDVRS
+491 NDLRGNENVS
-496 NDGVRNKYIYGGYGA
+496 KHSYGYGA
-511 IVNEIDRPTYNKL
+511 IENEIDRPTYNKL
-524 FLLGNGGLD
+524 FLFGNGGLD
-533 VTQKNNT
+533 VTQSENT
-540 KVAANWGTFKCSTES
+540 KAAANWGTFKCPTEG
-555 GVYVLEFNTNKGHTE
+555 GVHVIEFNTNKGNNDV
-570 IEKDHGGVGAEVWK
+570 EKDHGGTGAEFQMRS
-584 IDNQKVITSLSM
+584 DREVITSLSM

-635 DENRN
+635 EENRN

-646 GNHTQEINWFE
+646 GNHTQKINWFE

-662 PAEKAA
+662 QSEMAA
-668 IYNNDGTFG
+668 KYNDDGTFG

-690 SYTQNGTNETDKS
+690 FYTQDGLNKTDKS
-703 KDENLNIIW
+703 NEDNLDIIW

-722 FHIYTYSQDGNAPS
+722 FHIYTYSLDGNTPS

-768 KNRGVYQY
+768 KNRGDYQY

-811 KLKNINNFDPSEDV
+811 KLKNINNFDSSEDV
-825 IPAKTGV
+825 IPANTGV

-837 ENVEVPGAVFH
+837 ENVEVPGSVFH
-848 KRKSLITYN
+848 NRKSLITYN

-875 EGKTNLLIPCT
+875 KGKTNLLIPCT

-920 QGYNQNDY
+920 QGYNQKDY

-972 SVSAKKIPAL
+972 SGSSKKIPAL